1 MASRVLCPFCFS
13 PIFTLLWLFDFSF
26 LEIRSS
32 RLLNAMDRLWRCLFT
47 SDSLEKRV
55 ATLKD
60 PHFFLRSVRFFF
72 LWGRGDHDQYLT
84 MPRHV

>member
-1 MASRVLCPFCFS
+1 MRWIVFDAVFS
-13 PIFTLLWLFDFSF
+13 PLI
-26 LEIRSS
+26 
-32 RLLNAMDRLWRCLFT
+32 A

>member
-1 MASRVLCPFCFS
+1 MRWIVFGAVFS
-13 PIFTLLWLFDFSF
+13 PLI
-26 LEIRSS
+26 
-32 RLLNAMDRLWRCLFT
+32 A